1 VAEYPSE
8 FEFDVLLRDGRAIR
22 LRPIK
27 PEDAPR
33 EHRFFQRVGPE
44 SVYRRFFQV
53 KTDLTPDELRHFT
66 NVDYEDRMAFVAI
79 QDDEMVAVGRY
90 DVLLDK
96 SEGDKRVA
104 EVAFLVQDDF
114 QGRGVGSLL
123 LQHLTVYAR
132 LQGIT
137 EFEAFVLDDNRA
149 MMRIF
154 RNSGYKLVRQ
164 LGEGVYRVE
173 YPIEYSLEARE
184 AEWEH
189 EKRSVTASLMPMLHP
204 KSIAVI
210 GASRNDQSI
219 GGRLFG
225 NLLAHGFTG
234 PVFPVNPNAAFV
246 HAVKAYPS
254 VMDIEESVDL
264 AIITVPAQLTLDA
277 VEACGRKGVRG
288 VVVITAGFGET
299 GEGGDTAERELV
311 QMARRYGMRMIG
323 PNCMGLVNT
332 DEAVRLDGQFGPTFP
347 PPGNVAMASQ
357 SGALGLAI
365 LKQAED
371 LNIGISTFVSLG
383 NRADISH
390 NDLLLYWEDDPMTD
404 VIVLYAESFGNP
416 RRFGRIARRVARNKP
431 VVVVKSGRSRAGA
444 RAASSHT
451 GSMASLDVAVDALF
465 EQSGTIRTDTM
476 VDLFNVTA
484 LLANQPLP
492 QGNRVAIVT
501 NAGGPAILAADA
513 LEANGLELPEFSD
526 TLQSAI
532 GEHLPPAAAVQNPVD
547 MVAAAGPDEYAKTIS
562 AILPSGEIDAL
573 MVIHIPTGRD
583 TSEDIAHAV
592 HGVVAGQEEPVPVV
606 AVFMAAEAASTAPL
620 STGEPRIP
628 LYTYPESA
636 ARALGAAV
644 EYTAW
649 RDRPEGE
656 FPQFDDIDRPTAE
669 QIVRR
674 AVVRLGDEGGWL
686 EPEEITEILDAYGIR
701 SARIAVA
708 RSEDEAASVADRF
721 GGPIA
726 MKVIAPSVLH
736 KSDVG
741 GVELDVVG
749 EDEVRAAY
757 RRVMSVSDDTEGVLI
772 QDFVTGGHE
781 VLVGMVE
788 DPVFGPLVV
797 FGLGGIYVEL
807 MQDVAF
813 RINPLTDL
821 DVESMI
827 ADVRTAKVLQGYR
840 GSEPG
845 DVPALEELLLRLST
859 LIDHIP
865 EISEMDLNPVKV
877 LAPGNGAIVVD
888 ARVKVRK
895 VMGAMLPSRKD
906 VPGRML

>member
-1 VAEYPSE
+1 
-8 FEFDVLLRDGRAIR
+8 
-22 LRPIK
+22 
-27 PEDAPR
+27 
-33 EHRFFQRVGPE
+33 
-44 SVYRRFFQV
+44 
-53 KTDLTPDELRHFT
+53 
-66 NVDYEDRMAFVAI
+66 
-79 QDDEMVAVGRY
+79 
-90 DVLLDK
+90 
-96 SEGDKRVA
+96 
-104 EVAFLVQDDF
+104 
-114 QGRGVGSLL
+114 
-123 LQHLTVYAR
+123 
-132 LQGIT
+132 
-137 EFEAFVLDDNRA
+137 
-149 MMRIF
+149 
-154 RNSGYKLVRQ
+154 
-164 LGEGVYRVE
+164 
-173 YPIEYSLEARE
+173 
-184 AEWEH
+184 
-189 EKRSVTASLMPMLHP
+189 
-204 KSIAVI
+204 
-210 GASRNDQSI
+210 
-219 GGRLFG
+219 
-225 NLLAHGFTG
+225 
-234 PVFPVNPNAAFV
+234 
-246 HAVKAYPS
+246 
-254 VMDIEESVDL
+254 
-264 AIITVPAQLTLDA
+264 
-277 VEACGRKGVRG
+277 
-288 VVVITAGFGET
+288 
-299 GEGGDTAERELV
+299 
-311 QMARRYGMRMIG
+311 
-323 PNCMGLVNT
+323 
-332 DEAVRLDGQFGPTFP
+332 
-347 PPGNVAMASQ
+347 
-357 SGALGLAI
+357 
-365 LKQAED
+365 
-371 LNIGISTFVSLG
+371 
-383 NRADISH
+383 
-390 NDLLLYWEDDPMTD
+390 
-404 VIVLYAESFGNP
+404 
-416 RRFGRIARRVARNKP
+416 
-431 VVVVKSGRSRAGA
+431 
-444 RAASSHT
+444 
-451 GSMASLDVAVDALF
+451 
-465 EQSGTIRTDTM
+465 
-476 VDLFNVTA
+476 
-484 LLANQPLP
+484 
-492 QGNRVAIVT
+492 VT